1 MLVIGESG
9 DGSIAQMVRD
19 ASDSQIHF
27 CKAICCRFGFLP
39 IHIDGFR
46 VSTMSLYELRSL
58 NKHAPGTTTRVIDCP
73 IKRFN
78 K

>member
-27 CKAICCRFGFLP
+27 CKAICCRL
-39 IHIDGFR
+39 
-46 VSTMSLYELRSL
+46 
-58 NKHAPGTTTRVIDCP
+58 
-73 IKRFN
+73 
-78 K
+78 